1 MGEKILRMRFIFVI
15 ILCGLIFTAVFFNF
29 EMRQSL
35 EETVIY
41 KLENEIDDSVDAID
55 NYLYGM
61 TELVRQMSID
71 PVFIDAILTS
81 NSEDDVRSFS
91 GYDDILTHL
100 DDINASAPN
109 LNLVWVGVKKAN
121 LAITSN
127 RNDRVEADY
136 IFTER
141 PWYEEVIE
149 NGGLTYTIPYTDYFT
164 QDEIIT
170 IAIPIYDNSE
180 IVGVFGIDIEVAY
193 IESLIDKSSFGSD
206 SQIKLI
212 LDSSKEYHYELAK
225 TDQLNENQL
234 TAVGRI
240 WDELN
245 EHTIGVVDLSKY
257 GIEKF
262 LAYSEL
268 SVSNYR
274 VLGMMD
280 KSITNHQL
288 SLLNNMTLSI
298 IIAVLLAFSFLI
310 YTVRIRKSNDSL
322 TAINRKLEEREI
334 ELYKTN
340 EEMTAAHQ
348 QLAASEA
355 QLHEQFD
362 DIKAYTMMLET
373 MKAQFEMAVEF
384 TRTTVW
390 ELNYENLEAEL
401 LLGVYT
407 LKNQNIPIPKNM
419 IEIVSLMFDKE
430 GVESIKQAVEI
441 CRIGESDTM
450 YCQVKY
456 KDKDEWA
463 LIRGRTVDQE
473 GTGNRILRG
482 VILDI
487 TELKEHQA
495 MIESQANTDY
505 LTGLPNRRKFDTVL
519 KEKLSENQSGAVLL
533 LDLDNFKEINDTLGH
548 AYGDEVLKAIS
559 KKLKLTEY
567 KEQSVFRFGGD
578 EFLFIIDHHT
588 IEELEIFTEK
598 LLDLFRVP
606 IKVGKEEVLVN
617 FSIGVSRFPEDG
629 SSVNILLRNTDL
641 AMYAVKELGKDNYKM
656 FDKTLLSNI
665 QAKSDI
671 EKNIRG
677 ALDNNGFKL
686 VYQPQVESISGE
698 VKGYEALI
706 RLKNNNYYPDQFI
719 EVAETTGLILDIG
732 RYVIREVVQYL
743 AKLKVLGINMPIA
756 INISPKQFN
765 DKSLVDY
772 LKDLLLE
779 YDVSPELIDFEIT
792 ESLLVE
798 DVDEVIDFL
807 EELKSTGIKIS
818 LDDFGTGYSS
828 ISYLTFLPIDKLK
841 LDKSIIERF
850 IEQNRQEVLKNII
863 EMAHNFDFKV
873 VAEGVET
880 KDQFHLLR
888 SMSCDMIQ
896 GYYFSK
902 PVDEIELQATEYK
915 V

>member
-1 MGEKILRMRFIFVI
+1 MGEKILRMKFIFVI
-15 ILCGLIFTAVFFNF
+15 ILCGLIFTAVYFNF

-71 PVFIDAILTS
+71 PVFIEAILTS

-225 TDQLNENQL
+225 TDQLNENQIA
-234 TAVGRI
+234 AVGRI

-245 EHTIGVVDLSKY
+245 ENTIGVVDLSKY

-274 VLGMMD
+274 VLGMID

-298 IIAVLLAFSFLI
+298 IIAVLLAFSFLV
-310 YTVRIRKSNDSL
+310 YTVHIRRTNDSL
-322 TAINRKLEEREI
+322 TVINRKLEERET
-334 ELYKTN
+334 ELYRTN
-340 EEMTAAHQ
+340 VEMIAAHE

-362 DIKAYTMMLET
+362 DIKAYTTMLET

-390 ELNYENLEAEL
+390 ELNYETLEADL
-401 LLGVYT
+401 LLGVYR
-407 LKNQNIPIPKNM
+407 LKNQKIPTSKNM
-419 IEIVSLMFDKE
+419 IEIVSLMFDDD

-441 CRIGESDTM
+441 CRKGESDTM

-456 KDKDEWA
+456 KDYNQWA

-487 TELKEHQA
+487 SELKEHQA
-495 MIESQANTDY
+495 IIESQANTDY
-505 LTGLPNRRKFDTVL
+505 LTGLPNRRRFDAVL
-519 KEKLSENQSGAVLL
+519 KEKLDEGQSGAVLL

-588 IEELEIFTEK
+588 TEELEAFIEK
-598 LLDLFRVP
+598 LIELFRKP
-606 IKVGKEEVLVN
+606 IEVGKEEILVN

-629 SSVNILLRNTDL
+629 LSVNILLRNTDL
-641 AMYAVKELGKDNYKM
+641 AMYAVKALGKDNYRM

-665 QAKSDI
+665 QARSDI
-671 EKNIRG
+671 EKNIRN
-677 ALDNNGFKL
+677 ALENNGFKL

-706 RLKNNNYYPDQFI
+706 RLKNNKYYPDQFI

-732 RYVIREVVQYL
+732 RYVIREVIQYL

-765 DKSLVDY
+765 DKSLVEY
-772 LKDLLLE
+772 LKELLLE

-850 IEQNRQEVLKNII
+850 IKQNRQEVLKNII

-880 KDQFHLLR
+880 KDQFKLLR

-902 PVDEIELQATEYK
+902 PIDEIEQQVTEYK